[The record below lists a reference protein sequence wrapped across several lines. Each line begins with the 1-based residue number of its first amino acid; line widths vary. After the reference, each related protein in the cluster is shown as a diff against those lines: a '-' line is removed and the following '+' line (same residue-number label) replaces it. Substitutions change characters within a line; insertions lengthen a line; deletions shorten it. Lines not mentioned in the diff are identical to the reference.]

1 MHFNKMLTSV
11 QRSCMFIDQLMLPD
25 DAVVTAQFI
34 VQITSA
40 STFVHSLEPKENY
53 RTKSIHSVF
62 FI

>member
-11 QRSCMFIDQLMLPD
+11 QRSCMFSDQLMLPD

-40 STFVHSLEPKENY
+40 STFVHSLEPKEN
-53 RTKSIHSVF
+53 
-62 FI
+62 